1 MSQGYHHTN
10 RKYMNRLTWSKS
22 TTKLVATKNKWTN
35 HKGSPKIKVLTKG
48 KHYNIVTKSVTK
60 FILVKEVLL
69 DNSRVYR
76 LKRGEI
82 HKYFTTESEFRNT
95 KINSIIN

>member
-1 MSQGYHHTN
+1 MH
-10 RKYMNRLTWSKS
+10 RLTWSKS

-48 KHYNIVTKSVTK
+48 KYYHIDKQWKVYLTKSVTK